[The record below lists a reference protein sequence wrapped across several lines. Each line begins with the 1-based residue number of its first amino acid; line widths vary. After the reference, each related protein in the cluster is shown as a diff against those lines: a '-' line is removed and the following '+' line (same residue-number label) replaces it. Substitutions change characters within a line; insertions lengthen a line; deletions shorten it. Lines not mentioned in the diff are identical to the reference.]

1 MKSEREIRDKLAEL
15 DGEYIPE
22 ERGGKTAVGG
32 AHILKWVLDDDR
44 IEIDA
49 SGVKLEISGLGDCP
63 YCGSTNIES
72 GKVQRHPD
80 EPPVK
85 KARCEDCGKEI
96 L

>member
-1 MKSEREIRDKLAEL
+1 MKSEKEVRDKLAEL

-22 ERGGKTAVGG
+22 ERGGKRAVGE
-32 AHILKWVLDDDR
+32 AKALKWILDDDR
-44 IEIDA
+44 IQINSTGA
-49 SGVKLEISGLGDCP
+49 LLEINGLGDCP
-63 YCGSTNIES
+63 YCGSVNIES

-80 EPPVK
+80 EPPVQ

>member
-1 MKSEREIRDKLAEL
+1 MKSEKEIREALASL
-15 DGEYIPE
+15 DGSYIPE
-22 ERGGKTAVGG
+22 ERGGKIDVGE
-32 AHILKWVLDDDR
+32 ARILRWVLDDDS

-80 EPPVK
+80 EPPVQ